1 MRKVSTLVGLTAFA
15 LATSAGLPTAAF
27 ADAPSDSAAATTAP
41 AAETQAAPA
50 APAAETTP
58 AAESTPAAPAA
69 ESTAA
74 VAAPAEETPA
84 NSKLQV
90 GIGFVA
96 AGMGTYKYQPDP
108 TKTVESDAAFAY
120 GLSLSV
126 GYEVLPNFV
135 VGIAPQLLLNV
146 KEKEPEIRSEED
158 TAVKQIDILA
168 RLAYEYPV
176 VETIRVY
183 AEVLPGYSM
192 IRNTAGSKG
201 FILAG
206 GLGVAM
212 DIADRYFLNVGAGYQ
227 LGFQKWTEGSLTYD
241 TSTRFIRVVLGG
253 GIRL

>member
-41 AAETQAAPA
+41 AAEAPETPA
-50 APAAETTP
+50 APA
-58 AAESTPAAPAA
+58 ESTPAA

-84 NSKLQV
+84 QRKLQV
-90 GIGFVA
+90 GIGFVPA
-96 AGMGTYKYQPDP
+96 AMGTYKYQPDP
-108 TKTVESDAAFAY
+108 VRTIESDAAFAY
-120 GLSLSV
+120 GFSLSA

-135 VGIAPQLLLNV
+135 VGLAPQLIFNV
-146 KEKEPEIRSEED
+146 KEKEPEIKSEED
-158 TAVKQIDILA
+158 TAVNQIDILA

-183 AEVLPGYSM
+183 AEVLPGYSL

-201 FILAG
+201 FVLAG
-206 GLGVAM
+206 GLGAAM
-212 DIADRYFLNVGAGYQ
+212 DIADRYFLNVAAGYQ
-227 LGFQKWTEGSLTYD
+227 LGFQKWSEGSITYD